1 MSKIKILTVDDQY
14 HVRRLLEMLLE
25 SAGFEVKMATNG
37 EQGLEMASSFR
48 PDLIICDYKMPGRLN
63 GIEMICPLR
72 NEEFGEEIPIILL
85 SGTASAALGVREHIE
100 MLKKVIHV
108 SKPFNLKELVAL
120 VQEMIEENRQRVES

>member
-14 HVRRLLEMLLE
+14 HVRRLLEMLLK
-25 SAGFEVKMATNG
+25 SAGFEVEMATNG

-63 GIEMICPLR
+63 GIEMICTLR
-72 NEEFGEEIPIILL
+72 NEEFGEEIPVILL
-85 SGTASAALGVREHIE
+85 SGSASAALAVREHIE
-100 MLKKVIHV
+100 ILTKVTHV

>member
-37 EQGLEMASSFR
+37 EQGLEMASFFR